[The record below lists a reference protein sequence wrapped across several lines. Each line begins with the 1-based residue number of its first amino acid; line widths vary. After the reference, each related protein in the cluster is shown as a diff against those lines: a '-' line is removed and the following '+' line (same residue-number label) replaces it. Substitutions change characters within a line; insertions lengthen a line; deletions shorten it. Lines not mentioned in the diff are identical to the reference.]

1 MNVKRGDRLT
11 DCQQGRT
18 SYLVHQG
25 TQGEHPTVIDENGR
39 LHRLDDC
46 QAPSE
51 DLSDLLSSG
60 EVAL

>member
-11 DCQQGRT
+11 DCQQVRT

-25 TQGEHPTVIDENGR
+25 TQGEHPTVIDENGG

-51 DLSDLLSSG
+51 DY
-60 EVAL
+60 E